1 MTMIYVDD
9 DDIKKT
15 SSSKNVEN
23 RAQNE
28 GYVDDDDDDV
38 DGLHTIIVRQ
48 AQRGNRGHF
57 SFKLKN

>member
-28 GYVDDDDDDV
+28 GYVDDDDDV